1 MLDKDHIIIVVV
13 DRLTKYTYII
23 LITEIITTSRL
34 ANLLL
39 RHVFANHGILNK
51 ITSDRDKLF
60 ISNI

>member
-1 MLDKDHIIIVVV
+1 MIIVVV
-13 DRLTKYTYII
+13 DRLTKYVYII
-23 LITEIITTSRL
+23 LIIEAINAQAI

-39 RHVFANHGILNK
+39 RYIFINYRTLDK